1 MYNPFPYDDPRPVN
15 RPVLGET
22 TVKALIRGGTV
33 KSAAALAG
41 VLAARGKSVIAFDGY
56 TTADFGAI
64 VNLLTQQ
71 LHVRG
76 LKVALRDFSVCYKSE
91 AELYDML
98 EDYCDELRRQIL
110 NASENART
118 MMGFYLNFLQQRFAS
133 SMDAIIGISV
143 RCFVGF
149 TSPGGAT
156 LRV

>member
-22 TVKALIRGGTV
+22 TVKALTRGGTV

-76 LKVALRDFSVCYKSE
+76 LKVALRDFSVCYRSE
-91 AELYDML
+91 AELYDMIDSKL
-98 EDYCDELRRQIL
+98 TWDRSID
-110 NASENART
+110 
-118 MMGFYLNFLQQRFAS
+118 
-133 SMDAIIGISV
+133 
-143 RCFVGF
+143 
-149 TSPGGAT
+149 PT
-156 LRV
+156 LL